1 MSFCSRN
8 FLYLVYII
16 NIKWIVYYQNISI
29 PLQWKAICL
38 LLKLED
44 LSTQEQDSMEIQS
57 ESEKKIEDFF
67 PDFLDASENESSV
80 TESFFHSAPPLYPL
94 TISSVD

>member
-1 MSFCSRN
+1 
-8 FLYLVYII
+8 
-16 NIKWIVYYQNISI
+16 
-29 PLQWKAICL
+29 
-38 LLKLED
+38 
-44 LSTQEQDSMEIQS
+44 MEIQS